1 MAEVIRRRC
10 VRWSSEGS
18 EPPDLIVVD
27 GGKGQ
32 LGAAVRELHG
42 AGWTE
47 VPVIGL
53 AKQNEEIFRPGRP
66 DPILLPKENG
76 AIRLLQRVRD
86 EAHRVANGYHQLLM
100 KKRMQMSELD
110 SIPGISGVR
119 KRALL
124 KKFGTVSRVAKATIE
139 ELAEVEGV
147 GLKVAS
153 AIAAYFVKT

>member
-1 MAEVIRRRC
+1 
-10 VRWSSEGS
+10 
-18 EPPDLIVVD
+18 
-27 GGKGQ
+27 
-32 LGAAVRELHG
+32 
-42 AGWTE
+42 
-47 VPVIGL
+47 
-53 AKQNEEIFRPGRP
+53 
-66 DPILLPKENG
+66 LPKENG

-124 KKFGTVSRVAKATIE
+124 KKFGTVSRVAKATVE

-147 GLKVAS
+147 GLKVAN
-153 AIAAYFVKT
+153 AIATYFTKA

>member
-1 MAEVIRRRC
+1 
-10 VRWSSEGS
+10 
-18 EPPDLIVVD
+18 
-27 GGKGQ
+27 
-32 LGAAVRELHG
+32 VRELHG

-66 DPILLPKENG
+66 DPILLPKESG

-124 KKFGTVSRVAKATIE
+124 KKFGTVSRVAKATVE

-153 AIAAYFVKT
+153 AIATYFAKA